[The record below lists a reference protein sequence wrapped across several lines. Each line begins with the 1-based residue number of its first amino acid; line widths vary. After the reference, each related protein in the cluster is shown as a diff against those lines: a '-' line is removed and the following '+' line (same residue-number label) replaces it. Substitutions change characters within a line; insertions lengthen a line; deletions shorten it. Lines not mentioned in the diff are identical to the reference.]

1 MSIENMFG
9 DLHSIDIM
17 AETKTKE
24 VLLILVCNGFIDGTP
39 ETQTALL
46 DKMEGYLKHIHSEK
60 FKNEYPGRPV
70 ILRVTFTETPDQ
82 LILQLLYKCYAWTD
96 DLGVSL
102 EIEID
107 GKKVRLTE

>member
-1 MSIENMFG
+1 M
-9 DLHSIDIM
+9 
-17 AETKTKE
+17 
-24 VLLILVCNGFIDGTP
+24 
-39 ETQTALL
+39 
-46 DKMEGYLKHIHSEK
+46 KHIHSEK
-60 FKNEYPGRPV
+60 FKNEYPGWPV
-70 ILRVTFTETPDQ
+70 ILRVTFTETSDQ

>member
-9 DLHSIDIM
+9 NLNSIDIM
-17 AETKTKE
+17 AETKNKE
-24 VLLILVCNGFIDGTP
+24 ILLMLVCNGFIDGSP
-39 ETQTALL
+39 ETQRALL
-46 DKMEGYLKHIHSEK
+46 NKMEGYLGYIQSEE
-60 FKNEYPGRPV
+60 FKKEYPGWPV